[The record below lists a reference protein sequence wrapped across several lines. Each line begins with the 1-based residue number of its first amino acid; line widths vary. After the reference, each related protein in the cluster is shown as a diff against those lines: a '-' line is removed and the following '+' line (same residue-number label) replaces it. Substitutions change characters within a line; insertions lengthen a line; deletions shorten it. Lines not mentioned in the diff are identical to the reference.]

1 MSVPMLGKLKTKDM
15 TTRILRSHT
24 TPGERSRVIDPCQVK
39 ETSDTPAGAVA
50 NEVPEVDTAP
60 EIVPSEM
67 DSFVRALIL
76 SANASTHALL
86 PVLLRGWRSV

>member
-39 ETSDTPAGAVA
+39 ETSDTLAGAVA

-76 SANASTHALL
+76 GGNASTHALL